1 MCEKDYSLLR
11 PFDKDVVKAGDLLIH
26 ISTSLHRTFV
36 CGPDPEGYIITS
48 DSQGL
53 LFIGHQRNWK
63 ITPLCWV
70 EGKPVYSDSILYNI
84 HSSIQYL
91 GKDINNTK
99 CFTWGKP
106 KEKKTGWVNV
116 YPMRLN
122 GYIYETEAEANNHAS
137 DDRVA
142 CIQIEWEE

>member
-11 PFDKDVVKAGDLLIH
+11 HFDKDVVKAGDLLIH

-36 CGPDPEGYIITS
+36 CGPDTEGDIVTS
-48 DSQGL
+48 DPQGL
-53 LFIGHQRNWK
+53 FFLGHQRNWK
-63 ITPLCWV
+63 IPPLCWV
-70 EGKPVYSDSILYNI
+70 DGKPVYPDSVLYDK
-84 HSSIQYL
+84 HTGQQYL
-91 GKDINNTK
+91 GEDIGEDD
-99 CFTWGKP
+99 CYTWLKQ
-106 KEKKTGWVNV
+106 KKTGWVNV